1 MSWKKEVKSWGI
13 ILGIGALLYF
23 TGWMTPIVGGLQSIV
38 LATGFV
44 KPDTKEAGP
53 VSPAFDYQGIFT
65 SLEGN
70 SIELKNYK
78 GKTLFINLWA
88 TWCPPCRAEMAHI
101 EKLYKKVK
109 HQEDLVFLMI
119 ALDENFEKS
128 KKFVSSKKFTFPV
141 LHASQGLN
149 RSLQSQAI
157 PTTLVV
163 NPSGEIV
170 FYHEGMSNFNTEE
183 FENFLLGIASAGQK
197 NRCEKLYS

>member
-1 MSWKKEVKSWGI
+1 MKSWGI

-88 TWCPPCRAEMAHI
+88 TWCPPVVQKCRI
-101 EKLYKKVK
+101 LKNFIKK
-109 HQEDLVFLMI
+109 
-119 ALDENFEKS
+119 S
-128 KKFVSSKKFTFPV
+128 STKKIWSF
-141 LHASQGLN
+141 
-149 RSLQSQAI
+149 
-157 PTTLVV
+157 
-163 NPSGEIV
+163 
-170 FYHEGMSNFNTEE
+170 
-183 FENFLLGIASAGQK
+183 
-197 NRCEKLYS
+197 

>member
-70 SIELKNYK
+70 FIELKNYK
-78 GKTLFINLWA
+78 GKTLFFILLA
-88 TWCPPCRAEMAHI
+88 TWCRPCSAEMQHI
-101 EKLYKKVK
+101 EEHYKKGK
-109 HQEDLVFLMI
+109 HQEDLEILMI
-119 ALDENFEKS
+119 ALNVNFEKS
-128 KKFVSSKKFTFPV
+128 KKFVSS
-141 LHASQGLN
+141 
-149 RSLQSQAI
+149 
-157 PTTLVV
+157 
-163 NPSGEIV
+163 
-170 FYHEGMSNFNTEE
+170 
-183 FENFLLGIASAGQK
+183 
-197 NRCEKLYS
+197 